1 VLISHLSMQIF
12 PQKLEHQKIL
22 RSKLRAESNQRK
34 IATNITDKVNVLVD
48 QVQVASLDRAQIRT
62 EVK

>member
-1 VLISHLSMQIF
+1 MLISHLSMQIF
-12 PQKLEHQKIL
+12 PQKLELQKIL